1 MMNFTARFPCA
12 LVLLLGILQ
21 GLAPAHAGPPAAD
34 GQVCVDV
41 RIGTEST
48 GYLDCINAELRDV
61 VSRQD
66 GRQQAQQMA
75 VQESAPLAP
84 SQTAVFN
91 QAATNERIV
100 AFRHGPAPPPPPV
113 RPGLP
118 GH

>member
-1 MMNFTARFPCA
+1 MTLIKRIARRAA
-12 LVLLLGILQ
+12 LLPLLLT
-21 GLAPAHAGPPAAD
+21 LAPAQAAPPAAGTD
-34 GQVCVDV
+34 GHVCVDV

-48 GYLDCINAELRDV
+48 GYLDCINAELRDLV
-61 VSRQD
+61 GRQD

-91 QAATNERIV
+91 QAASNERIV
-100 AFRHGPAPPPPPV
+100 AFRHGPPPPPPPV

-118 GH
+118 VR